1 MIEKPAH
8 PVYVTVWIAFSAQGV
23 IGPYFFE
30 NSDGKRE
37 TVRQENYRKM
47 VDTSFV
53 PKLREL
59 FSDDFENQI
68 LTRDGVSP
76 HTAKTTLDLLK
87 KYFD

>member
-1 MIEKPAH
+1 
-8 PVYVTVWIAFSAQGV
+8 
-23 IGPYFFE
+23 
-30 NSDGKRE
+30 
-37 TVRQENYRKM
+37 M

-76 HTAKTTLDLLK
+76 HTAKATLDLLK
-87 KYFD
+87 KYFDSNTISNKCEFN